1 MIPFIDDDFIEAK
14 TSFKDLGELLSREF
28 NNPEVTTPL
37 RHHHDF
43 PNPEAGKDSTLLL
56 MPAWR
61 AGKDLGVKIVT
72 VSPDNGK
79 YDLPSIQGNY
89 LYLDAHKGSVR
100 AIFDAKA
107 LTAKRTAAVSALAAT
122 YLARQDS
129 DTLLVLGT
137 GALARN
143 LVLAHVEFR
152 RLKQVYI
159 WGRDFEKA
167 DKLVRS
173 LIQSL
178 GQNSGSDLELQSI
191 AIEAVPDF
199 EAVVSEAD
207 IISTATLSESPLLK
221 GVLLRP
227 GQHLDLVGSFK
238 KNMREA
244 DDSCIQRS
252 CIFLDTY
259 QGGLK
264 ESGDIVT
271 PLESGILSPA
281 DVRADLFELCSGTR
295 PGRTGADEIT
305 LFKSVGHASEDLI
318 AARYYF
324 EIYERLQKNT

>member
-1 MIPFIDDDFIEAK
+1 MIPFIDDDFIEAE
-14 TSFKDLGELLSREF
+14 TSFNDLGDLLSREF

-43 PNPEAGKDSTLLL
+43 PNPRAGKDSTLLL

-137 GALARN
+137 GALAKN
-143 LVLAHVEFR
+143 LVLAHAEFR

-167 DKLVRS
+167 NKLVRS

-178 GQNSGSDLELQSI
+178 GQNSGSDLEFQPF

-207 IISTATLSESPLLK
+207 IISTATLSESPLLM
-221 GVLLRP
+221 GDLLRP
-227 GQHLDLVGSFK
+227 GQHLDLVGSYK

-244 DDSCIQRS
+244 DDRCIERS
-252 CIFLDTY
+252 GIFLDTY

-264 ESGDIVT
+264 ESGDIVI
-271 PLESGILSPA
+271 PLKSGILSPA

-295 PGRTGADEIT
+295 PGRTGDDEIT